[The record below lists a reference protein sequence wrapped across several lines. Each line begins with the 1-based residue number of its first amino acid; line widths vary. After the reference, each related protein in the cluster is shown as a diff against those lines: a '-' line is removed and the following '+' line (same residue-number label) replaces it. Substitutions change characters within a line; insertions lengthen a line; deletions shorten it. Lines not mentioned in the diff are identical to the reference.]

1 MHHANI
7 LFRSRFLMIHN
18 TQFYF
23 LRHSSEPL
31 NNLLFY
37 FPLFIALCDISNI
50 WVWRWSWSNL
60 GFNIVHLNKSDNGVR
75 KICWIAQKKKQSNS
89 QRKQSS
95 SYWSLILLD
104 LCLCESVFVYFF
116 TFHKFI
122 LFFRIHGWILLRYI
136 LPFQWF
142 FSSLH
147 C

>member
-1 MHHANI
+1 MAPKMHHGNM
-7 LFRSRFLMIHN
+7 LFKSRFLMIHN
-18 TQFYF
+18 TQFNF
-23 LRHSSEPL
+23 SRHSSEPL
-31 NNLLFY
+31 NNLLFH
-37 FPLFIALCDISNI
+37 FPLFIADGVDHGQI
-50 WVWRWSWSNL
+50 WAFILFIWTKVTM
-60 GFNIVHLNKSDNGVR
+60 DGVG
-75 KICWIAQKKKQSNS
+75 KICWITHKKKQSNS
-89 QRKQSS
+89 HRKQSS

-104 LCLCESVFVYFF
+104 LCVVWECIRIFFF